1 MHPPPSP
8 APPLVDVTQV
18 VDPLLLTRGAATAV
32 ILLVTLGLLL
42 AIREALRQY
51 ARLRGIRS
59 LRARFVYRVARVL
72 VLLFTVILLVSV
84 WGFKPE
90 NLWVFVTGLLGL
102 IAIGFFAVW
111 SLLSNI
117 IAGVFL
123 FLSDPF
129 KVDDEVEVVG
139 EEGLRGHVLD
149 IRPLFVVLRS
159 DDGHTVYLPNNLL
172 FQKAFRRIEPTATP
186 PEETPTSSA
195 PEGAD

>member
-1 MHPPPSP
+1 VDT
-8 APPLVDVTQV
+8 LDVTEV
-18 VDPLLLTRGAATAV
+18 LDPLLLTRGVATAA

-42 AIREALRQY
+42 GIREALRHFAQV
-51 ARLRGIRS
+51 RGIRS
-59 LRARFVYRVARVL
+59 LRARFVYRVARAL
-72 VLLFTVILLVSV
+72 VLLFTVVLLVSV

-117 IAGVFL
+117 VAGVFL

-129 KVDDEVEVVG
+129 KVDDEIEVVG

-149 IRPLFVVLRS
+149 IRPLFVVLRP

-172 FQKAFRRIEPTATP
+172 FQKPFRRIDPGAASSEEPP
-186 PEETPTSSA
+186 GA